1 MKPRFH
7 FGCLRIAFV
16 SQADLEKRKAT
27 FVYIMR
33 ATAWA
38 RVTAVKERFGLA
50 LPRLG
55 LADPRRVPWSGPE
68 ATVPS

>member
-1 MKPRFH
+1 M
-7 FGCLRIAFV
+7 

-33 ATAWA
+33 VTAWA
-38 RVTAVKERFGLA
+38 WVTAGKERFGLA

-68 ATVPS
+68 ATAPS

>member
-1 MKPRFH
+1 M
-7 FGCLRIAFV
+7 

-33 ATAWA
+33 VTAWA
-38 RVTAVKERFGLA
+38 WVTAGKERFGLA
-50 LPRLG
+50 LPLLG

-68 ATVPS
+68 ATAPS